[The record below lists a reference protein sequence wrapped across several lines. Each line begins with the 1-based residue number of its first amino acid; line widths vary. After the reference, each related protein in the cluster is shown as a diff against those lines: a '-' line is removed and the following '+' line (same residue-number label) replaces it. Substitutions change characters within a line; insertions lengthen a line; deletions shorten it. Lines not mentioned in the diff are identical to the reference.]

1 MQLVENLIARYV
13 RQAEPGLLTADTFAL
28 ERKPLPPLREGEILI
43 RTIYLSIDAGS
54 RAQFDDRADYVI
66 KAVLGKV
73 PGSSGAVGEVVESR
87 HRDWRSGDL
96 LVTPHARWQLYQVA
110 APAAEPLLRRIDPG
124 MGPLAMHL
132 GALGMVGFTA
142 YIGIFHVGR
151 PQPGE
156 TLLVS
161 AAAGATG
168 ALAGQFGRIAGA
180 RVVGIA
186 GGAEKCAFVR
196 ERLGFDACIDYK
208 AGNLDQA
215 IRAACPQGVDVY
227 YENVGGA
234 IQHAAFAAMNDFG
247 RIALCG
253 QVGQYSGAGAQAGP
267 NLMTAVLKRL
277 QIQGFLA
284 MDHLDR
290 HATFHDSAAAWY
302 RAGQLQHHATLTQGL
317 ENIHEAINS
326 LMAGRN
332 IGKQLCQVS
341 AEPGQEFPLTAPS
354 FTAFGPGA
362 SHR

>member
-1 MQLVENLIARYV
+1 MQPAENLIVRYV
-13 RQAEPGLLTADTFAL
+13 RQAGPGPLAADTFAL
-28 ERKPLPPLREGEILI
+28 ERKPLPTLREGEILI
-43 RTIYLSIDAGS
+43 RNIYLSIDAGS

-87 HRDWRSGDL
+87 HSEWRPGDF

-110 APAAEPLLRRIDPG
+110 RPAAEPLLLRVDPHV
-124 MGPLAMHL
+124 GPLAMFL
-132 GALGMVGFTA
+132 GTLGMVGFTA
-142 YIGIFHVGR
+142 YIGIFHIGR

-186 GGAEKCAFVR
+186 GGADKCAFVR
-196 ERLGFDACIDYK
+196 ERLGFDDCIDYK
-208 AGNLDQA
+208 AGNLDRA

-253 QVGQYSGAGAQAGP
+253 QVGQYNGLGAQAGP
-267 NLMTAVLKRL
+267 NLMAAVLKRL
-277 QIQGFLA
+277 SIQGFLA
-284 MDHLDR
+284 MDHIDL
-290 HATFHDSAAAWY
+290 HASFLERAMAWY
-302 RAGQLQHHATLTQGL
+302 REGCLQHHTTLTQGL

-326 LMAGRN
+326 LMVGRN

-341 AEPGQEFPLTAPS
+341 AEPG
-354 FTAFGPGA
+354 
-362 SHR
+362 

>member
-1 MQLVENLIARYV
+1 MPPYGFIVMQLAENLVVRYV
-13 RQAEPGLLTADTFAL
+13 RQAGPGPLAADTFAL
-28 ERKPLPPLREGEILI
+28 ERKPLPTLREGEILI
-43 RTIYLSIDAGS
+43 RNIYLSIDAGS

-66 KAVLGKV
+66 KATLGKV

-87 HRDWRSGDL
+87 HPDWRPGDL
-96 LVTPHARWQLYQVA
+96 LATLHARWQLFQVVV
-110 APAAEPLLRRIDPG
+110 PATEPLLLRIDPDV
-124 MGPLAMHL
+124 GPLAMYL
-132 GALGMVGFTA
+132 GVLGMVGFTA

-151 PQPGE
+151 PQVGE

-168 ALAGQFGRIAGA
+168 ALAGQFGRITGA

-186 GGAEKCAFVR
+186 GGADKCAFVC

-215 IRAACPQGVDVY
+215 VRVACPQGVDVY

-234 IQHAAFAAMNDFG
+234 IQNAAFAAMNDFG

-253 QVGQYSGAGAQAGP
+253 QVGQYSGVGAQAGP

-277 QIQGFLA
+277 SIQGFLA
-284 MDHLDR
+284 LDHLDR
-290 HATFHDSAAAWY
+290 HATFLDRAVAWSLEG
-302 RAGQLQHHATLTQGL
+302 RLQHHTTLTQGL

-341 AEPGQEFPLTAPS
+341 VEPG
-354 FTAFGPGA
+354 
-362 SHR
+362 